1 MKAITTLQAEIAEM
15 QTQLK
20 RAGED
25 REKENADF
33 QTTVSDQRASQQILN
48 KALDVLKAVYAK
60 KEFMQIRAKQE
71 PAGPP
76 PPPGFKKYEKSGGA
90 GGVMGMIEQII
101 RDAKQLEAEA
111 IQAETDSQKAY
122 ESFVKDSNKSIEEKN
137 RDITTKTEEKATAR
151 ATRPRPRR
159 R

>member
-1 MKAITTLQAEIAEM
+1 MGIFARSEIAEM

-33 QTTVSDQRASQQILN
+33 QTTVADQRATQSLLN
-48 KALDVLKAVYAK
+48 KALDVLKGVYAK

-76 PPPGFKKYEKSGGA
+76 PPPGFKKYEKSSGPTVQISNFHGNLEITIGIFA
-90 GGVMGMIEQII
+90 RPNFRISVQRLVLGCIE
-101 RDAKQLEAEA
+101 AKFC
-111 IQAETDSQKAY
+111 K
-122 ESFVKDSNKSIEEKN
+122 
-137 RDITTKTEEKATAR
+137 
-151 ATRPRPRR
+151 
-159 R
+159 